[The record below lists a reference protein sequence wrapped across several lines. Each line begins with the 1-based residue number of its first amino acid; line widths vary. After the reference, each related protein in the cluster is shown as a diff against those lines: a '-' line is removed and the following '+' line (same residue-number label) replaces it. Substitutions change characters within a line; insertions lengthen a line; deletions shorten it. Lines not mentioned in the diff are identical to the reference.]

1 MRKKDK
7 QLIIIISII
16 FLVIISLAITS
27 QIISQSTINSSIDFE
42 LPVIDKNGLQQRT
55 AKLSDYKG
63 HVILLEFAVEWCPHC
78 ANMVPVLKQVY
89 DEFSKK
95 GVVLITVMSNYNT
108 NLNKTIEFL
117 KKHDPPWLHLFDPNN
132 SVSNKY
138 NVQSTPT
145 FVIID
150 KSFKIVEKFSGEYT
164 YIQLKNKLESYL

>member
-16 FLVIISLAITS
+16 FLVIISLAIAS
-27 QIISQSTINSSIDFE
+27 QILTQSSIDFE

-55 AKLSDYKG
+55 VKLSDYKG

-95 GVVLITVMSNYNT
+95 GVVLITVMINYNT
-108 NLNKTIEFL
+108 NLEKTIEFL
-117 KKHDPPWLHLFDPNN
+117 KKHDPPWLHLFDANLK
-132 SVSNKY
+132 VTNKY
-138 NVQSTPT
+138 NVQAIPT

-164 YIQLKNKLESYL
+164 YIQLKNKLERYL

>member
-27 QIISQSTINSSIDFE
+27 QILTQSSIDFE

-55 AKLSDYKG
+55 VKLSDYKG

-78 ANMVPVLKQVY
+78 ANMVPVLKQIY

-95 GVVLITVMSNYNT
+95 GVVLITVMINYNT
-108 NLNKTIEFL
+108 NLEKTIEFL
-117 KKHDPPWLHLFDPNN
+117 KKHDPPWLHLFDVNLK
-132 SVSNKY
+132 VTNKY
-138 NVQSTPT
+138 NIQATPT

-164 YIQLKNKLESYL
+164 YIQLKNKLERYL

>member
-27 QIISQSTINSSIDFE
+27 QILTQSSIDFE

-95 GVVLITVMSNYNT
+95 GVVLITVMINYNT

-117 KKHDPPWLHLFDPNN
+117 KKHDAPWLHLFDPNR

-138 NVQSTPT
+138 NVQRMPT

-164 YIQLKNKLESYL
+164 YIQLKNKLERYL

>member
-16 FLVIISLAITS
+16 FLIIISLAIAS
-27 QIISQSTINSSIDFE
+27 QILTQSSIDFE

-55 AKLSDYKG
+55 VKLSDYKG

-78 ANMVPVLKQVY
+78 ANMVPVLKQIY

-95 GVVLITVMSNYNT
+95 GVVLITVMINYNT
-108 NLNKTIEFL
+108 NLEKTIEFL
-117 KKHDPPWLHLFDPNN
+117 KKHDPPWLHLFDVNLK
-132 SVSNKY
+132 VTNKY
-138 NVQSTPT
+138 NIQATPT

-164 YIQLKNKLESYL
+164 YIQLKNKLERYL

>member
-16 FLVIISLAITS
+16 FLIIISLAIAS
-27 QIISQSTINSSIDFE
+27 QILTQSSIDFE
-42 LPVIDKNGLQQRT
+42 LPVIDKNGLQQRIV
-55 AKLSDYKG
+55 KLSDYKG

-95 GVVLITVMSNYNT
+95 GVVLITVMINYNT
-108 NLNKTIEFL
+108 NLEKTIEFL
-117 KKHDPPWLHLFDPNN
+117 KKHDPPWLHLFDANLK
-132 SVSNKY
+132 VTNKY
-138 NVQSTPT
+138 NVQATPT

-164 YIQLKNKLESYL
+164 YIQLKNKLERYL

>member
-16 FLVIISLAITS
+16 SLAITS
-27 QIISQSTINSSIDFE
+27 QILTQSSIDFE
-42 LPVIDKNGLQQRT
+42 LPVIDKNGLQQRIV
-55 AKLSDYKG
+55 KLSDYKG
-63 HVILLEFAVEWCPHC
+63 HVILLEFAVEWCSHC
-78 ANMVPVLKQVY
+78 ANMVPVLKQIY

-95 GVVLITVMSNYNT
+95 GVVLITVMINYNT
-108 NLNKTIEFL
+108 NLSKTIEFL
-117 KKHDPPWLHLFDPNN
+117 KKHDPPWLHLFDANLK
-132 SVSNKY
+132 VTNKY
-138 NVQSTPT
+138 NVQATPT

>member
-16 FLVIISLAITS
+16 FLVIISLAIAS
-27 QIISQSTINSSIDFE
+27 QILTQSSIDFE

-55 AKLSDYKG
+55 VKLSDYKG

-95 GVVLITVMSNYNT
+95 GVVLITVMINYNT
-108 NLNKTIEFL
+108 NLEKTIEFL
-117 KKHDPPWLHLFDPNN
+117 KKHDPPWLHLFDANLK
-132 SVSNKY
+132 VTNKY
-138 NVQSTPT
+138 NVQATPT

>member
-1 MRKKDK
+1 
-7 QLIIIISII
+7 
-16 FLVIISLAITS
+16 
-27 QIISQSTINSSIDFE
+27 
-42 LPVIDKNGLQQRT
+42 
-55 AKLSDYKG
+55 
-63 HVILLEFAVEWCPHC
+63 
-78 ANMVPVLKQVY
+78 MVPVLKQVY

-95 GVVLITVMSNYNT
+95 GVVLITVMINYNT

-117 KKHDPPWLHLFDPNN
+117 KKHDPPWLHLFDPNR